1 MALSNTA
8 VPKYYGMFRDAV
20 IRGEI
25 PVCKEISME
34 MNRIDDLI
42 ANPGVYYDDQA
53 VEGWIAYCESELT
66 LTDGSDLSLLDS
78 FKLWGEQIFG
88 WYYFVERSVYQ
99 PNPDGH
105 GGHYVRKNVKKRLIN
120 KQYLIVARGAA
131 KSMYGSTLQGYFL
144 NVDTSTTHQITTAPT
159 MKQAEEVMS
168 PLRTAITRSR
178 GPLFQFLTEGSLQ
191 NTTGSKA
198 NRTKL
203 ASTKK
208 GVENFLTGSLL
219 EVRPMSINK
228 LQGLQIKVATVDE
241 WLSGDI
247 REDVIGAIE
256 QGASKVNDYIIVA
269 ISSEGTVRN
278 GSGDTI
284 KMELMDILNP
294 GAFIDSMLKH
304 GEMSDDEAII
314 YTGMPLCLS
323 HSAESKDEPKEE
335 EKKKDSKEDKP
346 AEDKEEKKDDEE
358 TIADVIDS
366 MSEKQQNVMYALI
379 AQALEG
385 EPEKE
390 SKDDSDNKSESN
402 KEDKTMK
409 HNVFDN
415 DQQKKTEVL
424 SHADQ
429 ASIISMAKSNSVGSL
444 RTAMDIYAEQNPD
457 SVLAH
462 GIDGIETLFPEYKDV
477 RPGAPELLTT
487 DQGWVNEVLKKVHK
501 SPISRIRTRQADL
514 RNIEALRAKGYKKGA
529 QKGYVGNIQ
538 LLHRT
543 TDPQTVYVKSKL
555 DRDDI
560 IDIQDFDVV
569 QYLYGIDRMNL
580 NEELATAIMIGDGR
594 EVGADGK
601 IAEDKI
607 RPIWLDDELYTIH
620 ADVDIA
626 GMKATLQG
634 TNTSANFGENY
645 IYAEAVIQ
653 SLLYAREKYKGSGT
667 PDFYCT
673 PHLVNVMLLARDLNG
688 RRIYDKVSDLAAALN
703 VGQIITAE
711 QFEGKTRTTTD
722 SKTKKLLGLMVNL
735 ADYSL
740 GATKGGEITHF
751 TDFDIDFNQEKSL
764 LETRCS
770 GANTRVMSAIALEE
784 DVTATIGG

>member
-1 MALSNTA
+1 MSRPFSVEDCDFSGWATRNDLRCSDGRVIRRDAFKGNDGIKVPLVWNHQHNDPRNVLGHAWLENRDEGVYTYGFFNDTEAGEVGKVLVKHGDICALSI
-8 VPKYYGMFRDAV
+8 Y
-20 IRGEI
+20 
-25 PVCKEISME
+25 
-34 MNRIDDLI
+34 
-42 ANPGVYYDDQA
+42 ANQLQQNGPDVVHGC
-53 VEGWIAYCESELT
+53 ICEV
-66 LTDGSDLSLLDS
+66 SLVH
-78 FKLWGEQIFG
+78 K
-88 WYYFVERSVYQ
+88 
-99 PNPDGH
+99 
-105 GGHYVRKNVKKRLIN
+105 
-120 KQYLIVARGAA
+120 GA
-131 KSMYGSTLQGYFL
+131 
-144 NVDTSTTHQITTAPT
+144 
-159 MKQAEEVMS
+159 
-168 PLRTAITRSR
+168 
-178 GPLFQFLTEGSLQ
+178 
-191 NTTGSKA
+191 
-198 NRTKL
+198 
-203 ASTKK
+203 
-208 GVENFLTGSLL
+208 
-219 EVRPMSINK
+219 
-228 LQGLQIKVATVDE
+228 
-241 WLSGDI
+241 
-247 REDVIGAIE
+247 
-256 QGASKVNDYIIVA
+256 
-269 ISSEGTVRN
+269 
-278 GSGDTI
+278 
-284 KMELMDILNP
+284 NP
-294 GAFIDSMLKH
+294 GAFIDSMLQH
-304 GEMSDDEAII
+304 GENSEDEAII
-314 YTGMPLCLS
+314 YTGMPLSLA
-323 HSAESKDEPKEE
+323 HSDTSEKEDKKDEE
-335 EKKKDSKEDKP
+335 EKKNAD
-346 AEDKEEKKDDEE
+346 AEDKKNEDEE
-358 TIADVIDS
+358 TIADVVNS
-366 MSEKQQNVMYALI
+366 MSEKQQNVMYALV
-379 AQALEG
+379 AEALES
-385 EPEKE
+385 EPDNKKE
-390 SKDDSDNKSESN
+390 SSETD
-402 KEDKTMK
+402 KEDNTMK

-415 DQQKKTEVL
+415 EQQKKTEVL

-477 RPGAPELLTT
+477 RPGAPEMLTT

-514 RNIEALRAKGYKKGA
+514 RNIEALRAKGYKKA
-529 QKGYVGNIQ
+529 TQKGYTGNVQ
-538 LLHRT
+538 LIHRT

-620 ADVDIA
+620 SDVDIA
-626 GMKATLQG
+626 GMKTTLQG

-722 SKTKKLLGLMVNL
+722 GKTKKLLGLMVNL

-784 DVTATIGG
+784 DVTSRP

>member
-1 MALSNTA
+1 MSRPFSVEDCDFGGWATRNDLRCSDGRVIRRDAFKENDGIKVPLVWNHQHNDPRNVLGHAWLENRDEGVYAYGFFNDTEAGEVGKVLVKHGDICALSI
-8 VPKYYGMFRDAV
+8 Y
-20 IRGEI
+20 
-25 PVCKEISME
+25 
-34 MNRIDDLI
+34 
-42 ANPGVYYDDQA
+42 ANQLQQNGPDVVHGC
-53 VEGWIAYCESELT
+53 ICEV
-66 LTDGSDLSLLDS
+66 SLVH
-78 FKLWGEQIFG
+78 K
-88 WYYFVERSVYQ
+88 
-99 PNPDGH
+99 
-105 GGHYVRKNVKKRLIN
+105 
-120 KQYLIVARGAA
+120 GA
-131 KSMYGSTLQGYFL
+131 
-144 NVDTSTTHQITTAPT
+144 
-159 MKQAEEVMS
+159 
-168 PLRTAITRSR
+168 
-178 GPLFQFLTEGSLQ
+178 
-191 NTTGSKA
+191 
-198 NRTKL
+198 
-203 ASTKK
+203 
-208 GVENFLTGSLL
+208 
-219 EVRPMSINK
+219 
-228 LQGLQIKVATVDE
+228 
-241 WLSGDI
+241 
-247 REDVIGAIE
+247 
-256 QGASKVNDYIIVA
+256 
-269 ISSEGTVRN
+269 
-278 GSGDTI
+278 
-284 KMELMDILNP
+284 NP
-294 GAFIDSMLKH
+294 GAFIDSMLQH
-304 GEMSDDEAII
+304 GENSEDEAII
-314 YTGMPLCLS
+314 YTGMPLSLA
-323 HSAESKDEPKEE
+323 HSDTSEKEDKKDEE
-335 EKKKDSKEDKP
+335 EKKNTDAKDKKNED
-346 AEDKEEKKDDEE
+346 DE
-358 TIADVIDS
+358 TIADVVKS

-402 KEDKTMK
+402 KEDNTMK

-415 DQQKKTEVL
+415 DQQKTEVL

-462 GIDGIETLFPEYKDV
+462 GIDGIEALFPDYKDV
-477 RPGAPELLTT
+477 RPGAPEMVTT

-514 RNIEALRAKGYKKGA
+514 RNIEALRAKGYKKA
-529 QKGYVGNIQ
+529 TQKGYVGNVQ
-538 LLHRT
+538 LIHRT

-569 QYLYGIDRMNL
+569 QYLYSIDRMNL

-620 ADVDIA
+620 ADIDIA
-626 GMKATLQG
+626 GMKTTLQG

-703 VGQIITAE
+703 VGQIITVE

-784 DVTATIGG
+784 DVTKASGEGT